1 MFHPH
6 FAVKIVLEHRLELF
20 ETDTFVV
27 VVVVLFKFTD
37 SDIRR
42 EVIFDE
48 VEGLQIAIDG

>member
-1 MFHPH
+1 M
-6 FAVKIVLEHRLELF
+6 KIVLEHRLELF